1 MQHIINIKEMK
12 TKQCPLPYNPK
23 DLIQLAHGGGGKLTH
38 ELISTMFYPAFSN
51 PILNEQHDGAIFD
64 CKEGRM
70 AYTTDSFVVDPI
82 FFNGGDIGDL
92 AVNGTVNDLTCCGA
106 TPLFLTAAF
115 IIEEGFPMSDLQR
128 IVESMKKASQKAG
141 VAIVTGDTKV
151 VDKGKCDKI
160 FINTSGI
167 GIIDPN
173 IHIHSDR
180 IEEGDS
186 IIISGKIG
194 QHGICIL
201 STRESL
207 GFETD
212 VASDTAS
219 LNHMIQSLSESVP
232 IHFMRDPTRGG
243 LSSTLN
249 EIADSASVR
258 IELDEESL
266 PIGESVLSA
275 CELLGLDP
283 LYIANEGLMLIF
295 VPKKHAEKTVELL
308 KQFPEGKDACI
319 IGKVT
324 AKNTDGAVLLNTLYG
339 GQRIIEMLR
348 GEQLPRIC

>member
-1 MQHIINIKEMK
+1 MKEI
-12 TKQCPLPYNPK
+12 QCPLPFSPG
-23 DLIQLAHGGGGKLTH
+23 DIIQLAHGGGGRLTH
-38 ELISTMFYPAFSN
+38 QLIAEMFYPAFSN
-51 PILNEQHDGAIFD
+51 PMLDEQHDGAVFE
-64 CKEGRM
+64 CKQGKM

-92 AVNGTVNDLTCCGA
+92 AINGTVNDLTCCGA

-115 IIEEGFPMSDLQR
+115 IIEEGFPMGDLQR
-128 IVESMKKASQKAG
+128 VVNSMKRAADKAG
-141 VAIVTGDTKV
+141 VSIVTGDTKV

-167 GIIDPN
+167 GVVPERIR
-173 IHIHSDR
+173 IHADR
-180 IEEGDS
+180 IEEGDAV
-186 IIISGKIG
+186 IVTGKIG

-201 STRESL
+201 STRENL

-219 LNHMIQSLSESVP
+219 LNHMVKALTDAVP
-232 IHFMRDPTRGG
+232 VHFMRDPTRGG

-249 EIADSASVR
+249 EIAETGNLL
-258 IELDEESL
+258 IELEEEQL
-266 PIGESVLSA
+266 PIGEGVRSA

-283 LYIANEGLMLIF
+283 LLIANEGIILIF
-295 VPKKHAEKTVELL
+295 VREKDVEPALDIL
-308 KQFPEGKDACI
+308 HGFPEGSEARV
-319 IGKVT
+319 IGSVVKKQPV
-324 AKNTDGAVLLNTLYG
+324 GEVVLNTEYG